1 MGNLLGS
8 KTLET
13 VTNLVDILNEIGLRK
28 SCLNAH
34 IYLVS
39 LMYVTFWRSLFQSRM
54 FYSSLCYDSQDF
66 PSHTPS

>member
-39 LMYVTFWRSLFQSRM
+39 LIYVTF
-54 FYSSLCYDSQDF
+54 
-66 PSHTPS
+66 